1 MEMADCRAA
10 AWVAT
15 SGLLGSSLPV
25 ETLEGALS
33 GTPNSRV
40 IKNMKRFIKEEILAD
55 APTAE
60 PTVVNN
66 IVQTDIDE
74 RKRRRRYT
82 RQSHAETNKTMEI
95 TLSVIPM
102 GTPVRLWSRTKTG
115 SHGCVRTVSPI
126 DHLVGASCKN
136 SGVTGAD
143 SNPALVVHEPEPVR
157 IQLTECGDHSESV
170 LPGMKSGRET
180 KT

>member
-1 MEMADCRAA
+1 MADCRAA

-15 SGLLGSSLPV
+15 SGLLGSLLPV

-102 GTPVRLWSRTKTG
+102 GTPVRLWVHLEPFQALFSGFWICFRVVLKANLLILWTWVA
-115 SHGCVRTVSPI
+115 HDNPI
-126 DHLVGASCKN
+126 I
-136 SGVTGAD
+136 T
-143 SNPALVVHEPEPVR
+143 
-157 IQLTECGDHSESV
+157 
-170 LPGMKSGRET
+170 
-180 KT
+180 